1 MSCKVKLGFKRKAGG
16 PRSLAFRLFWNGLNS
31 WEGTDLEDT
40 PGNRELANAKALL
53 ISAEIKAR
61 TFDYLSHFPNGNKAH
76 LFRQEETRPGTIY
89 TAKSYY
95 NRWLKAEKE
104 SGRVRP
110 HRIKD
115 YESQF
120 NRHILKAKID
130 GTVFGNIHLPGL
142 SVDHLKK
149 LQGKL
154 TAKGLKAASVNA
166 VIHGSLRAMLQAAR
180 GEGCM
185 TVDLYDR
192 AFFKALPLT
201 DSEDSI
207 DPYTPEERESILD
220 GFRKSR
226 AHYHAFV
233 YSQFWTG
240 MRTSEAAAL
249 RWGDI
254 DLRYNTAKV
263 NKSRVQGHEAGTKTV
278 RSNREIHL
286 HENLVE
292 VLKARKPLYVRP
304 EDYAFT
310 TPEGTPVDANNF
322 YSREWLPMLRRESVN
337 VRPRPFYNT
346 RHSYSSFMLTVGART
361 AFVSKQT
368 GDTIKTIEAHYAK
381 YIPEADLTREMVAE
395 IIAKSEI
402 EVKSRSQAA
411 EAKRN
416 EESQEKAKAPI
427 SQGLLKRA
435 GDGDRTHDL
444 MLGKHT
450 L

>member
-1 MSCKVKLGFKRKAGG
+1 MSCKVKPGFKRKDGG

-40 PGNRELANAKALL
+40 PANRELANAKALL
-53 ISAEIKAR
+53 ISAEIKAG
-61 TFDYLSHFPNGNKAH
+61 TFDYLAHFPNGNKAH
-76 LFRQEETRPGTIY
+76 LFRQEEARPMTMY
-89 TAKSYY
+89 TVKSYY

-104 SGRVRP
+104 SSRVRP

-120 NRHILKAKID
+120 NRHILKTKVD
-130 GTVFGNIHLPGL
+130 GLVFGNIHLPGL

-180 GEGCM
+180 GEKYT

-192 AFFKALPLT
+192 AFFKPLALT

-207 DPYTPEERESILD
+207 DPYTPEERESILE
-220 GFRKSR
+220 GFRKHR

-249 RWGDI
+249 RWSDI
-254 DLRYNTAKV
+254 DLRYNTVKV

-278 RSNREIHL
+278 KSNREIHL
-286 HENLVE
+286 HDNLVE
-292 VLKARKPLYVRP
+292 VLKAHKPLHVTPDNYV
-304 EDYAFT
+304 FT
-310 TPEGTPVDANNF
+310 TPEGTPVDADNF
-322 YSREWLPMLRRESVN
+322 YKREWLPMLRRESVN

-346 RHSYSSFMLTVGART
+346 RHSYSSFMLTIGART

-381 YIPEADLTREMVAE
+381 YIPDADLSREMVAE

-402 EVKSRSQAA
+402 DVKSRRQAS
-411 EAKRN
+411 ESERS
-416 EESQEKAKAPI
+416 EEGKEKAKAPI
-427 SQGLLKRA
+427 SQGLLTGA
-435 GDGDRTHDL
+435 GEEGRTPDL